1 MLMLA
6 MIAIRD
12 ASSYVIIVK
21 TVCHPKG
28 VNS

>member
-6 MIAIRD
+6 TVAIRD

-28 VNS
+28 VSG